1 MEIISNRKIKAG
13 RKIVVRETAAE
24 KAANIIP
31 ILERELKRAT
41 VLERP
46 AIEKKLAAWRKKLN

>member
-1 MEIISNRKIKAG
+1 MEIISKRKHKHG
-13 RKIVVRETAAE
+13 ETVVVRETAQE

-31 ILERELKRAT
+31 ILERELARCT

-46 AIEKKLAAWRKKLN
+46 AIEKKLKAWKAKL

>member
-1 MEIISNRKIKAG
+1 MQVISSRKTKHGHKTII
-13 RKIVVRETAAE
+13 RETAAE

-41 VLERP
+41 VMEKP
-46 AIEKKLAAWRKKLN
+46 AIEKKLKAWKKKLN